1 MDVAIFDVTTLFFE
15 SVNEDELR
23 GFGFSKD
30 CKFKETLVALALV
43 TTTDGLPIT
52 YRLFPGNIYEGHTL
66 ISMIEEIKKVHEVRN
81 VLLVADRAMF
91 SRENLDAMDARGIKY
106 IVPSRLKQL
115 PKELRTEIL
124 ESEDFSPTVIE
135 DEFHWVKEFSYKQR
149 RLVVSYSSKR
159 AKKDASDRSRIIERL
174 LKKVKDGKVNIK
186 DVIPNYGTKKYLT
199 LLDKEVFVD
208 ESKIEKDALWDGLHG
223 VISNTDERAY
233 AHSDNLPVQGAVA
246 N

>member
-43 TTTDGLPIT
+43 TITNGLPIT
-52 YRLFPGNIYEGHTL
+52 YRLFPSNIYEGHTL

-91 SRENLDAMDARGIKY
+91 SLDNLKAMEGRDIKY
-106 IVPSRLKQL
+106 IASRLKRLPVQL
-115 PKELRTEIL
+115 RKEIL

-223 VISNTDERAY
+223 VISNTDERELTPTQIISRY
-233 AHSDNLPVQGAVA
+233 RGL
-246 N
+246 

>member
-1 MDVAIFDVTTLFFE
+1 MDVDFFDVTTLFFE

-66 ISMIEEIKKVHEVRN
+66 ISMIEEIKKVHVVGN

-91 SRENLDAMDARGIKY
+91 SLDNLKAMEGRDIKY
-106 IVPSRLKQL
+106 IASRLKRLPVQL
-115 PKELRTEIL
+115 RKEIL

-174 LKKVKDGKVNIK
+174 LKKVKDGKVKIK

-223 VISNTDERAY
+223 VISNTDESLRP
-233 AHSDNLPVQGAVA
+233 LR
-246 N
+246 